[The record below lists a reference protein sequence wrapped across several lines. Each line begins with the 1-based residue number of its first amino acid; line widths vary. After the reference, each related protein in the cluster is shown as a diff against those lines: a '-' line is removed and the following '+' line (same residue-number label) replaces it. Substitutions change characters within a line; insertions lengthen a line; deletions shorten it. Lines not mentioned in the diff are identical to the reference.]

1 MEVDPRIQEL
11 ASRSENFGFLLSS
24 EPLLAA
30 TGASAEAFTYADSNV
45 ALFKARQF
53 GEMLVS
59 ELVRRLGL
67 RVAGHAGK
75 PPTQLERIRA
85 LVHEGA
91 LTPEIED
98 LLHRVRRVGNRAA
111 HEGFSDP
118 QAALVTVRQCFELGR
133 WFHLTVTSEREIRG
147 FVPPQP
153 GADADQVV
161 AARLHEDL
169 DRYRR
174 ELEEAGLRL
183 EGNVSQLEAQEAARH
198 EAQRLVEDALRDRDQ
213 ALALA
218 RELETQIQR
227 LTAARAELDDTLAR
241 RPEKVSATQ
250 REALIERARQP
261 RPLNEAEARRVI
273 DRMLVDAGWAV
284 QNYAELNP
292 LARQGVAVREFPLA
306 AGRADY
312 ILYVDGKIV
321 AVIEAK
327 REGVPL
333 TGVEWQTDR
342 YARALPKSHALATWR
357 ADWPLPFRYE
367 STGAET
373 QFTNR
378 LDPEPRSRE
387 VFSFHRPQTLARWMN
402 EADTDPEAPTLRTK
416 LHRMPDLLT
425 EGLRPAQVEA
435 VHGVEASLARDLPRA
450 LVQMATGAG
459 KTYAAVTLSYRLLK
473 HTKAQRILFL
483 VDRNNLGRQALGEF
497 GNYVTPDDGRK
508 FTELYNV
515 QRLTGA
521 EMLGSSKVVIST
533 IQRMYTL
540 LRGEPLPV
548 ADDDDPTLDRYDRD
562 RPVEVSYNPE
572 VPPETFDLVIVDEC
586 HRSIYG
592 TWRPVLEY
600 FDAYL
605 VGLTATPVKQTFGFF
620 HQNLAAEY
628 TYEQAVADKVNVDF
642 DVYRIRTEI
651 TQSGG
656 HIPAGIVVPRR
667 DLRTRRQRYEELE
680 DDLTYS
686 GRQLGRSVVAEDQ
699 IRLVLTTFRNK
710 LFTEIFPNRTTV
722 PKTLIFA
729 VNDNH
734 AEDVVRIV
742 REMFGKGN
750 DFAAKITYTARRE
763 GRNPEALIQAFRN
776 SPELRVAVTV
786 DMIATGTD
794 VRPIECVLF
803 LRSVRTRTYFEQMK
817 GRGARTIDPTEFQAV
832 TPDAKT
838 KTRFVIVDAVGVTD
852 GELPEAAPLQRH
864 TERQISLRKLLDK
877 TATRAISTDE
887 TATLAS
893 RLARLDIQL
902 TDDEQA
908 ELARLTGRP
917 LRALVK
923 DLINVVDPD
932 RLEAARLAGGE
943 RAERQA
949 ILAGLRPLSE
959 NPGFRARL
967 LEIRQA
973 HDVTYDE
980 VSRDQL
986 IQARAI
992 PAMERAQATVSSW
1005 HDYLAKHRDE
1015 IAAIQVLYSRRGGRG
1030 TYATL
1035 RELADRI
1042 RRPPQVWTPTGLWEA
1057 YETLGRAV
1065 QKPGARHGV
1074 TELISLIRYEL
1085 GLDDQLRPFRCIVR
1099 DHLQAWLH
1107 RQELAGVQFTSEQ
1120 TWWLEKITEV
1130 VANSAEIKPSD
1141 LEEPPFTEHGATLGF
1156 ESAFGDRAGDI
1167 LEELEQ
1173 ELTA

>member
-1 MEVDPRIQEL
+1 
-11 ASRSENFGFLLSS
+11 
-24 EPLLAA
+24 
-30 TGASAEAFTYADSNV
+30 
-45 ALFKARQF
+45 
-53 GEMLVS
+53 
-59 ELVRRLGL
+59 
-67 RVAGHAGK
+67 
-75 PPTQLERIRA
+75 
-85 LVHEGA
+85 
-91 LTPEIED
+91 
-98 LLHRVRRVGNRAA
+98 
-111 HEGFSDP
+111 
-118 QAALVTVRQCFELGR
+118 
-133 WFHLTVTSEREIRG
+133 
-147 FVPPQP
+147 
-153 GADADQVV
+153 
-161 AARLHEDL
+161 
-169 DRYRR
+169 
-174 ELEEAGLRL
+174 
-183 EGNVSQLEAQEAARH
+183 
-198 EAQRLVEDALRDRDQ
+198 
-213 ALALA
+213 
-218 RELETQIQR
+218 
-227 LTAARAELDDTLAR
+227 
-241 RPEKVSATQ
+241 
-250 REALIERARQP
+250 
-261 RPLNEAEARRVI
+261 
-273 DRMLVDAGWAV
+273 
-284 QNYAELNP
+284 
-292 LARQGVAVREFPLA
+292 
-306 AGRADY
+306 
-312 ILYVDGKIV
+312 
-321 AVIEAK
+321 
-327 REGVPL
+327 
-333 TGVEWQTDR
+333 
-342 YARALPKSHALATWR
+342 
-357 ADWPLPFRYE
+357 
-367 STGAET
+367 
-373 QFTNR
+373 
-378 LDPEPRSRE
+378 
-387 VFSFHRPQTLARWMN
+387 
-402 EADTDPEAPTLRTK
+402 
-416 LHRMPDLLT
+416 
-425 EGLRPAQVEA
+425 
-435 VHGVEASLARDLPRA
+435 
-450 LVQMATGAG
+450 
-459 KTYAAVTLSYRLLK
+459 
-473 HTKAQRILFL
+473 
-483 VDRNNLGRQALGEF
+483 
-497 GNYVTPDDGRK
+497 
-508 FTELYNV
+508 
-515 QRLTGA
+515 
-521 EMLGSSKVVIST
+521 
-533 IQRMYTL
+533 
-540 LRGEPLPV
+540 
-548 ADDDDPTLDRYDRD
+548 
-562 RPVEVSYNPE
+562 
-572 VPPETFDLVIVDEC
+572 
-586 HRSIYG
+586 
-592 TWRPVLEY
+592 
-600 FDAYL
+600 
-605 VGLTATPVKQTFGFF
+605 
-620 HQNLAAEY
+620 
-628 TYEQAVADKVNVDF
+628 
-642 DVYRIRTEI
+642 
-651 TQSGG
+651 
-656 HIPAGIVVPRR
+656 
-667 DLRTRRQRYEELE
+667 
-680 DDLTYS
+680 
-686 GRQLGRSVVAEDQ
+686 
-699 IRLVLTTFRNK
+699 
-710 LFTEIFPNRTTV
+710 
-722 PKTLIFA
+722 
-729 VNDNH
+729 
-734 AEDVVRIV
+734 
-742 REMFGKGN
+742 MFGKGN